1 MFRSEK
7 KEYGDVEVHLMYY
20 SDFDESEH
28 LHNLLP
34 KEKQRLQTFR
44 HPSRRR
50 EYIATRVLRSTI
62 FGNEPILYNEFGAPT
77 IEEEGFISISHANNV
92 VGLAYSRWFQ
102 IGMDLEPVREKAKL
116 VRHKFL
122 SEQEQQLLDQSCA
135 IEMTKVWS
143 GKEALYKLA
152 NRKQLIFA
160 RELLL
165 EKSNDMI
172 WNGTIVSPNLIKK
185 VLLSIEQ
192 QDDFVISV
200 NTEPVIDVAR

>member
-1 MFRSEK
+1 MFRSEI
-7 KEYGDVEVHLMYY
+7 KEYGDVQVHLLYY
-20 SDFDESEH
+20 SDFDELEH

-34 KEKQRLQTFR
+34 KEKLRLESFR

-50 EYIATRVLRSTI
+50 EYIATRILRTMI
-62 FGNEPILYNEFGAPT
+62 FGNEPILYNEVGAPT

-102 IGMDLEPVREKAKL
+102 IGMDLEPIREKAKL
-116 VRHKFL
+116 VCHKFL
-122 SEQEQQLLDQSCA
+122 SVEERHALDQSSA
-135 IEMTKVWS
+135 LEMTKVWS

-160 RELLL
+160 QELLL
-165 EKSNDMI
+165 EKSTEIAWDGKI
-172 WNGTIVSPNLIKK
+172 IAPNMIKK
-185 VLLSIEQ
+185 VVLSIEQ

-200 NTEPVIDVAR
+200 NTEPVTDVPR